1 MSQSK
6 KEDFEEQYWKGLW
19 HFYEEENGYAHV
31 RAFLEKRDLSAFN
44 PKAPPKRND
53 AFYAVLTTSEPAEE
67 GEMADVIDAMGNPP
81 AFTIQMA
88 MSKATALAPKDI
100 NGKPDAG
107 SFAFWLGDRKNRRR
121 IRHRMDDCG
130 YSPLRNKDVGG
141 SGTWRVD
148 GKRQMIYVKSSL
160 SPEAQQK
167 AAEDLADKPRQYA
180 EPDDNVVPMRPQRAP
195 SPVEVE
201 APPARA
207 KSYWNTDDP
216 AEIDF

>member
-1 MSQSK
+1 VSQSK

-88 MSKATALAPKDI
+88 MSKATAP
-100 NGKPDAG
+100 
-107 SFAFWLGDRKNRRR
+107 RRR
-121 IRHRMDDCG
+121 TSTA
-130 YSPLRNKDVGG
+130 SPTPGVSPFGLVIEKTGGG
-141 SGTWRVD
+141 SRTGWTIAVTHHSATR
-148 GKRQMIYVKSSL
+148 M
-160 SPEAQQK
+160 
-167 AAEDLADKPRQYA
+167 
-180 EPDDNVVPMRPQRAP
+180 
-195 SPVEVE
+195 
-201 APPARA
+201 
-207 KSYWNTDDP
+207 
-216 AEIDF
+216 